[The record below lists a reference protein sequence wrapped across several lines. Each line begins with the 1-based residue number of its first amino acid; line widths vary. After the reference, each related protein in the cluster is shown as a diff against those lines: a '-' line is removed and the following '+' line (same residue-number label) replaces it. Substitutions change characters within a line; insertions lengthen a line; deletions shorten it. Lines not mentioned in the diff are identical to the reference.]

1 LNEFYLIAKILSSGK
16 DGFVKVK
23 LVPGFLENLKNLKY
37 VFLDFWNQKKK
48 IELEDYL
55 SVKNSVF
62 FKFKN
67 FYNERD
73 TSLLIDR
80 EVFVSKKEVEH
91 LNLSASLEIS
101 FLGYKVFRNQ
111 EYLGIVSDFF
121 ETPANP
127 VIEIKNSDGKKNLIP
142 FVHSFFDKIDN
153 ENKQLVLKSDYGV
166 YDDET

>member
-1 LNEFYLIAKILSSGK
+1 LNEFYIIAKILSSGK
-16 DGFVKVK
+16 DGFVKVQ
-23 LVPGFLENLKNLKY
+23 LVPGFLENLKNFNC
-37 VFLDFWNQKKK
+37 VFLDFWNQKK
-48 IELEDYL
+48 IFELEDFL

-67 FYNERD
+67 FDNERD

-91 LNLSASLEIS
+91 LNLNASLKIS

-127 VIEIKNSDGKKNLIP
+127 VIEIKNSDGKEILIP
-142 FVHSFFDKIDN
+142 FVYSFFDKIDN
-153 ENKQLVLKSDYGV
+153 ENKELGLKSDYGI
-166 YDDET
+166 YEDET

>member
-1 LNEFYLIAKILSSGK
+1 MNEFYLIAKILSSGK
-16 DGFVKVK
+16 DGFVKVQ
-23 LVPGFLENLKNLKY
+23 LVPGFLEKLGHIKY

-55 SVKNSVF
+55 SVKNSLF

-67 FYNERD
+67 FDNERD

-80 EVFVSKKEVEH
+80 EVFVSKEGAEH
-91 LNLSASLEIS
+91 LRCGASLVIS

-127 VIEIKNSDGKKNLIP
+127 VIEIKNSDGKEILIP
-142 FVHSFFDKIDN
+142 FVHSFFDKIDG
-153 ENKQLVLKSDYGV
+153 ENKELVLKSDYGI

>member
-1 LNEFYLIAKILSSGK
+1 MNEFYLIAKILSSGK
-16 DGFVKVK
+16 DGFVKVQ
-23 LVPGFLENLKNLKY
+23 LVPGFLENLKNFNC
-37 VFLDFWNQKKK
+37 VFLDFWNQKK
-48 IELEDYL
+48 IFELEDFL

-62 FKFKN
+62 LKFKN
-67 FYNERD
+67 FDNERD

-91 LNLSASLEIS
+91 LNLNASLKIS

-127 VIEIKNSDGKKNLIP
+127 VIEIKNSDGEEILIP
-142 FVHSFFDKIDN
+142 FVYSFFDKIDN
-153 ENKQLVLKSDYGV
+153 ENKELGLKSDYGI
-166 YDDET
+166 YEDET